1 MQYKSLSSIIMVMEP
16 DNTTTTTTTNAK
28 DLEETQQ
35 TLSSDDESSS
45 DIDDPKY
52 EPTTTTALPPPP
64 TTVNKCNNNNNKNA
78 FLPCTEINPQTMMVG
93 TIENNTTVVV
103 DSSAIENNTTMVESM
118 SPSMVSPA
126 NSTHTRSVDYMRRLS
141 FVESFSRL
149 QPITVFSYR
158 TEKSIDRFS
167 PSPYRSPS
175 PPSCCDCCDTVFG
188 VKKGPV
194 IHC

>member
-1 MQYKSLSSIIMVMEP
+1 MVMEP
-16 DNTTTTTTTNAK
+16 DNTTTTTNAK

-52 EPTTTTALPPPP
+52 EPTITTALPPPP

-141 FVESFSRL
+141 FVESFIRL
-149 QPITVFSYR
+149 QPKIGR
-158 TEKSIDRFS
+158 A
-167 PSPYRSPS
+167 
-175 PPSCCDCCDTVFG
+175 SCRERV
-188 VKKGPV
+188 
-194 IHC
+194 